1 MLSHAKQTL
10 ACEIAISTEFSELFS
25 LKRILKGNRNLTLVL
40 KIALLQTLKIDW
52 ILIIKFDTSNIS
64 FTNLIHQTCEVS
76 SAEPVSV
83 NISIIVFMFSSIF
96 FSVFEVMLSHNRVW
110 LLSCINH
117 SLAWMGHWQRKTP
130 SSAHF
135 SVRLGF
141 RRRL

>member
-25 LKRILKGNRNLTLVL
+25 LKCILKGNRNLTLVL

-96 FSVFEVMLSHNRVW
+96 FSVFEVMLSHNRV
-110 LLSCINH
+110 
-117 SLAWMGHWQRKTP
+117 
-130 SSAHF
+130 
-135 SVRLGF
+135 
-141 RRRL
+141 